1 MLTILD
7 TPKHRGKKGARRG
20 VCASEDTHGDI
31 GHHHSFALK
40 NPVTPPLPI
49 HLPPSPQQSPKNE
62 ALPGLATHGL
72 CLTDERHH
80 PGEGADS
87 TVHLQTILL
96 WPLHSLLPLPGD
108 PTDLLGSSRRQNGAG
123 SFSKKGQ
130 AMLPA
135 RWGGARRRSR
145 VNIAI
150 ASVPWLQIRCKLQ
163 YCREVSTGLTVSM
176 IIANM

>member
-20 VCASEDTHGDI
+20 MCASEDTHGDI

-40 NPVTPPLPI
+40 NPVTPPLPT

-62 ALPGLATHGL
+62 ALQLNSLPGLETHGL

-80 PGEGADS
+80 PGEGGDS

-96 WPLHSLLPLPGD
+96 RPLHSLLPLPGD
-108 PTDLLGSSRRQNGAG
+108 PTDLLGSRD
-123 SFSKKGQ
+123 SKKEQGPSQ
-130 AMLPA
+130 KRA
-135 RWGGARRRSR
+135 RPCCQRGEGVRTGG
-145 VNIAI
+145 V
-150 ASVPWLQIRCKLQ
+150 
-163 YCREVSTGLTVSM
+163 E
-176 IIANM
+176 